1 MTISAIVLAAGNGKR
16 MGADIPKQF
25 LKIDGE
31 YILTKTLRVFQ
42 ESSVIQDIILVTG
55 EEWVDFCR
63 KEIVEEKGLSKVRDV
78 IAGGR
83 ERYDSSYAGIL
94 KCPDSDYVFIHDAA
108 RPFVTKEILK
118 RTADEVRK
126 HPAVAVGVPS
136 KDTVKIVDEDGFVID
151 TPNRKNVW
159 NIQTPQA
166 FSYSLIRAAYEIML
180 KDGMEGMT
188 DDAMVVEASGLD
200 KVRLVMGDYT
210 NIKITTPDDLLHLM
224 K

>member
-108 RPFVTKEILK
+108 RPFVTEEILK

-188 DDAMVVEASGLD
+188 DDAMVVEASGLA

>member
-31 YILTKTLRVFQ
+31 YILTKTLKVFQ

-108 RPFVTKEILK
+108 RPFVTEEILK

-188 DDAMVVEASGLD
+188 DDAMVVEASGLA